1 MIIETFLQD
10 LRIGL
15 RVLIKE
21 KSFCALAV
29 FVLALGI
36 CAVTTQFSVVNGV
49 ILRGFSFPNAARL
62 MSLNFID
69 PTQTTG
75 FGTNGQISAMDY
87 QELVPVQKSFELI
100 AAQINSATVNL
111 TIGTTPK
118 RFTGA
123 YITEHWLRIL
133 GVTPLLGRDFTAED
147 NRPGA
152 EKVALISYNLWQR
165 EFAGA
170 AGIVGT
176 AVRVNGKPATIA
188 GVMPKGFNFPT
199 NEELWIPLL
208 SEFPALPR
216 NNPRAIGGAVIGLLR
231 PDVTIDQATLEIDA
245 IAKRFAAAYPDTNK
259 QFNTG
264 EVTPLRQTF
273 TPNFLKGLMGGML
286 AICLLVLLIACLNV
300 MNMQFARATLRAKE
314 LAVRSALGAGRGRLI
329 RQMLT
334 ENIILATAG
343 AVIGVAGSYYAVDLL
358 TAVTRN
364 LPFPPPSW
372 ITFDIDLKVLVFTV
386 AAAMLAAI
394 VSGLVPAWMS
404 SRANASDALKEGG
417 RGNTS
422 RAVNFITRGLVVIQI
437 VLTSVILVASLLLA
451 RSMQAQQGINYGYDN
466 QGVLIARMGLM
477 DGDYPTQQDRLNF
490 YRRLLVQ
497 LRSTPQFDSASLS
510 SRFRMTFVF
519 NGPGALPIEI
529 EGKTYKDNKDRPN
542 TSLEQISEGYHE
554 SLGVRILEGR
564 DFNSDDSDQK
574 QPIAIVNAA
583 FAKKHFPG
591 QSALGRRFRTVA
603 NNGALFGPWRTIV
616 GVAPDL
622 RMAGP
627 FNNPNIDDTGFY
639 LPFASALTGPTPDQP
654 AVSQF
659 ATVIVRPRGGQRAA
673 ALTDVLRREAGKVD
687 GNLPLYFIET
697 PADGQNSFIAQNR
710 IIAIMVGVFGVVA
723 VILASVGL
731 YGVMS
736 FSVNQR
742 SQEFGVR
749 MALGADT
756 SRILGLVLRQGG
768 GQIGLG
774 LTGGLGLAFLLGSL
788 GRAQLQNFFFN
799 TSPTDPLTYGTVAL
813 LLALVSFGAAIIPAR
828 RATRVDPM
836 IALRAE

>member
-1 MIIETFLQD
+1 MFIETFLQD

-69 PTQTTG
+69 PTQTTT
-75 FGTNGQISAMDY
+75 FGVNGQISAMDY
-87 QELVPVQKSFELI
+87 QELGPVQKSFEFL
-100 AAQINSATVNL
+100 AAQVNGATVNL
-111 TIGTTPK
+111 TIGSTPK
-118 RFTGA
+118 RFTGG
-123 YITEHWLRIL
+123 YITENWLRIL
-133 GVTPLLGRDFTAED
+133 GVAPLMGRDFTAED

-152 EKVALISYNLWQR
+152 EKVALIGFNLWQR
-165 EFAGA
+165 EFAGGA
-170 AGIVGT
+170 DIIGT
-176 AVRVNGKPATIA
+176 SVRVNGKPATII
-188 GVMPKGFNFPT
+188 GVMPKGFSFPT
-199 NEELWIPLL
+199 NEEVWIPLY
-208 SEFPALPR
+208 SEFPVLPR
-216 NNPRAIGGAVIGLLR
+216 NNPRAIGGAVVGLLR
-231 PDVTIDQATLEIDA
+231 RDVSIDQAKLEIDA

-264 EVTPLRQTF
+264 EVQPLRQTF
-273 TPNFLKGLMGGML
+273 TPGFLKNLMFGML
-286 AICLLVLLIACLNV
+286 AICVLVLLIACLNV
-300 MNMQFARATLRAKE
+300 MNMQFARAALRGKE
-314 LAVRSALGAGRGRLI
+314 LAVRSSLGATRGRLI

-334 ENIILATAG
+334 ESILLAALG
-343 AVIGVAGSYYAVDLL
+343 AIIGVAGSYWAVDLL

-364 LPFPPPSW
+364 LPFPPPAW
-372 ITFDIDLKVLVFTV
+372 ITFEIDGVVLAFTV
-386 AAAMLAAI
+386 TAAMAAAI

-404 SRANASDALKEGG
+404 SRANAADALKEGG
-417 RGNTS
+417 RGHTS
-422 RAVNFITRGLVVIQI
+422 RAVNLITRGLVITQI
-437 VLTSVILVASLLLA
+437 VLTSIILVTSLLLA
-451 RSMQAQQGINYGYDN
+451 RSMRAQQELNYGYDKE
-466 QGVLIARMGLM
+466 GVLTARMGLM

-490 YRRLLVQ
+490 YQRLLVQ
-497 LRSTPQFDSASLS
+497 LRGNPQFDSAALT

-519 NGPGALPIEI
+519 NGPGAIPIEI
-529 EGKTYKDNKDRPN
+529 EGRTYKDIKDRPN
-542 TSLEQISEGYHE
+542 TNLEQISEGYHE

-564 DFNSDDSDQK
+564 DFKADDSDQK
-574 QPIAIVNAA
+574 QPVAIVNAA

-591 QSALGRRFRTVA
+591 EGAVGRRFRTVA
-603 NNGALFGPWRTIV
+603 NNGVLFGPWRTIV

-627 FNNPNIDDTGFY
+627 FNNPNVDDTGFY
-639 LPFASALTGPTPDQP
+639 LPIAAAITGPTPDQP

-673 ALTDVLRREAGKVD
+673 ALADALRRDAAKVD

-710 IIAIMVGVFGVVA
+710 IIAIMVGLFGVVA

-742 SQEFGVR
+742 TQEFGVR
-749 MALGADT
+749 MALGADAK
-756 SRILGLVLRQGG
+756 RILGLVLRQGAW
-768 GQIGLG
+768 QL
-774 LTGGLGLAFLLGSL
+774 GLGLAGGLGIAFLLGTL
-788 GRAQLQNFFFN
+788 GRTQLQVVFFN
-799 TSPTDPLTYGTVAL
+799 TSPTDPLTYSTVAG
-813 LLALVSFGAAIIPAR
+813 LLAAVSLLATFVPAR
-828 RATRVDPM
+828 RATKVDPM